1 VGRQVVWT
9 EPAWDDLAAAAD
21 YVARDSVNYAA
32 ALVQE
37 VKKAAASLT
46 EFADRGQVVPE
57 FEDETIRELLVR
69 PYRLVYMVLDDEV
82 LILALVHGARR
93 IWRSGER

>member
-1 VGRQVVWT
+1 MGRQVVWT